1 MKLTSKEIKRLI
13 FEADT
18 NETKQKTDEKK
29 EPANDTEGDI
39 EDDPEETQP
48 AASEKKSEKS
58 EKSEKVEKTDS
69 ADNQSDD
76 SQNEEKSAEN
86 NSESEEKTD
95 ENNDDKSAE
104 EKPGDIKSEL
114 TADGWEVR
122 DQDGITYFLKRTD
135 DSNVFYILNFS
146 KLFSESKFLAKI
158 RELILEE
165 DENKDNGNTT
175 CILELVNT
183 DTGIAY
189 GPFTLETADNYV
201 EIKKAIAE
209 KAKEVVDSNWS
220 EEFADKEF
228 ANVSGWA
235 KKLANAYNK
244 EKTDDSADSAGSEN
258 EDIPAETDKENSDNN
273 EEQSSDGEKQE
284 EHSEKYII
292 DKINEAFS
300 KLTEDEQDAFEAIYG
315 DKLINKIQGK

>member
-1 MKLTSKEIKRLI
+1 MKLTSEEIKRLI

-29 EPANDTEGDI
+29 EPADDTEGDI
-39 EDDPEETQP
+39 EDDPEETQ
-48 AASEKKSEKS
+48 AEEKS
-58 EKSEKVEKTDS
+58 EKTEKTEEADS
-69 ADNQSDD
+69 VDNQSDD
-76 SQNEEKSAEN
+76 SKGEETPAEN

-95 ENNDDKSAE
+95 ENNDDKSTE

-122 DQDGITYFLKRTD
+122 DKDGITYFLKRTD
-135 DSNVFYILNFS
+135 NSNVFYILNFS

-165 DENKDNGNTT
+165 DEDNGNAT

-209 KAKEVVDSNWS
+209 KAKEIVDSNWS

-228 ANVSGWA
+228 ANVSGMT
-235 KKLANAYNK
+235 KLLASTYNK
-244 EKTDDSADSAGSEN
+244 QKTDDSAESEN
-258 EDIPAETDKENSDNN
+258 EDKPAETDKENSDNK
-273 EEQSSDGEKQE
+273 EDQSTDGEKQE
-284 EHSEKYII
+284 EHSEKYIV
-292 DKINEAFS
+292 DKITEAFS
-300 KLTEDEQDAFEAIYG
+300 KLTEDEQNAFEVIYG
-315 DKLINKIQGK
+315 NKLINKIQGK

>member
-1 MKLTSKEIKRLI
+1 MKLTSEEIKRLI

-29 EPANDTEGDI
+29 KPADDTEGDI
-39 EDDPEETQP
+39 EDDPEETQT
-48 AASEKKSEKS
+48 AAGEKQTEEKS
-58 EKSEKVEKTDS
+58 EKSEEADS

-76 SQNEEKSAEN
+76 SQGEEEQSEN

-95 ENNDDKSAE
+95 ENNNNKSAE

-114 TADGWEVR
+114 TEDGWDIR
-122 DQDGITYFLKRTD
+122 DKDGITYFLKRTD

-165 DENKDNGNTT
+165 DEDNGNTT

-189 GPFTLETADNYV
+189 GQFTLETANNYV

-228 ANVSGWA
+228 ANVSGMT
-235 KKLANAYNK
+235 KLLASAYNK
-244 EKTDDSADSAGSEN
+244 EKTDDSAGSEN
-258 EDIPAETDKENSDNN
+258 EDKPTETDKENSDNK
-273 EEQSSDGEKQE
+273 EEQSADGEKQE
-284 EHSEKYII
+284 EHSEKYIV

-300 KLTEDEQDAFEAIYG
+300 KLTEDEQNAFEVIYG

>member
-1 MKLTSKEIKRLI
+1 MKLTSEEIKRLI

-39 EDDPEETQP
+39 EDDPEETQS

-58 EKSEKVEKTDS
+58 EKAEKTEKSEKSEKSEKTDS

-76 SQNEEKSAEN
+76 SQ
-86 NSESEEKTD
+86 SEEKTD
-95 ENNDDKSAE
+95 ENNDDKPTE

-114 TADGWEVR
+114 AADSWDVR
-122 DQDGITYFLKRTD
+122 DKDGITYFLKRTD
-135 DSNVFYILNFS
+135 DSNIFYILNFS

-165 DENKDNGNTT
+165 DEDNDNGNTT

-189 GPFTLETADNYV
+189 GPFTLETANNYV

-228 ANVSGWA
+228 ANVSGMT
-235 KKLANAYNK
+235 KLLASAYNK
-244 EKTDDSADSAGSEN
+244 QKPADSAGSEN
-258 EDIPAETDKENSDNN
+258 EDKPTETDGENSDNK
-273 EEQSSDGEKQE
+273 EEQ
-284 EHSEKYII
+284 SEKYIV

-300 KLTEDEQDAFEAIYG
+300 KLTEDEQNAFEVIYG

>member
-1 MKLTSKEIKRLI
+1 MKLTSEEIKRLI

-18 NETKQKTDEKK
+18 NETKQKTDENT

-39 EDDPEETQP
+39 EDDPEETQ
-48 AASEKKSEKS
+48 ADTGEKQAKEKS
-58 EKSEKVEKTDS
+58 ENTEKTDTSTDS
-69 ADNQSDD
+69 ADSE
-76 SQNEEKSAEN
+76 NE
-86 NSESEEKTD
+86 
-95 ENNDDKSAE
+95 DKSAE
-104 EKPGDIKSEL
+104 EKSGDIKSKL
-114 TADGWEVR
+114 TADGWDVR
-122 DQDGITYFLKRTD
+122 DKDGITYFLNRTG

-165 DENKDNGNTT
+165 DEDNGKTT

-228 ANVSGWA
+228 ANVSGMT
-235 KKLANAYNK
+235 KLLASTYNK
-244 EKTDDSADSAGSEN
+244 QKTDDSANSEN
-258 EDIPAETDKENSDNN
+258 EDKPAETDKENPDNK

-284 EHSEKYII
+284 EHSEKYIV

-300 KLTEDEQDAFEAIYG
+300 KLTEDEQNAFEVIYG